1 MTSRQRDKADNLLY
15 AAFAGAGV
23 IAAATYAV
31 RWSRRFDFR
40 GKVVL
45 ITGGS
50 RGLGIVLARQFA
62 RQGAR
67 VAICARDP
75 HELTR
80 AVNDLAGR
88 GADVLALPCDVCSQE
103 DVARMAAEVD
113 GHYGGVDVLVNN
125 AGTIAVGPIETMTLA
140 DFEEAMRTH
149 FWGPVYTT
157 MAVLPY
163 LRRAGGGRIVN
174 ISSIGGKI
182 ATPHLVP
189 YSASKFALA
198 GFSQGLRAE
207 LQKDNIFVTSVFP
220 GLMRTG
226 SPENAFFKGRHRDEH
241 TWFHLADAT
250 PGMSIGAERAA
261 RQIVSACRNGRAEIT
276 LSLPAKLATTL
287 YALFPGVSTQIAG
300 MVNEYALPQP
310 GGIGELRARGRE
322 SETSVTDSWLTGL
335 SRAAAERN
343 NERGHSDVLETVQ
356 RSGTV

>member
-1 MTSRQRDKADNLLY
+1 MTSRRSNTSDNLLY
-15 AAFAGAGV
+15 AALAGV
-23 IAAATYAV
+23 GVFAAATAAV

-50 RGLGIVLARQFA
+50 RGLGIVLARRFA
-62 RQGAR
+62 EQGAR

-80 AVNDLAGR
+80 AVDDLAGR
-88 GADVLALPCDVCSQE
+88 GAEVLALPCDICSQD
-103 DVARMAAEVD
+103 DVARTVAEVD
-113 GHYGGVDVLVNN
+113 RHYGGIDVLVNN

-149 FWGPVYTT
+149 FWGPLYTT

-163 LRRAGGGRIVN
+163 LRRSGGGRIVN

-198 GFSQGLRAE
+198 GFSEGLRAE
-207 LQKDNIFVTSVFP
+207 LQKDNIYVTSVFP

-226 SPENAFFKGRHRDEH
+226 SPENAFFKGRHREEH
-241 TWFHLADAT
+241 TWFHLADAM
-250 PGMSIGAERAA
+250 PGSSISAERAA
-261 RQIVSACRNGRAEIT
+261 RQIVTACRYGRAEIT

-287 YALFPGVSTQIAG
+287 YALFPGLSTQIAG
-300 MVNEYALPQP
+300 MLNEYALPEP

-322 SETSVTDSWLTGL
+322 SETEVTDSWLTGL

-343 NERGHSDVLETVQ
+343 NERGYSDVRANVGV
-356 RSGTV
+356 SGGA

>member
-1 MTSRQRDKADNLLY
+1 MRQRQDTTPQNL
-15 AAFAGAGV
+15 A
-23 IAAATYAV
+23 IAALTGIGVAAAVTAAV

-80 AVNDLAGR
+80 AVDDLAGR
-88 GADVLALPCDVCSQE
+88 GADALALPCDVCSRD
-103 DVARMAAEVD
+103 DVARMVAEVD
-113 GHYGGVDVLVNN
+113 RHYGGVDVLVNN

-163 LRRAGGGRIVN
+163 LRRSGGGRIVN

-182 ATPHLVP
+182 ASPHLVP

-198 GFSQGLRAE
+198 GFSQGLRTE

-226 SPENAFFKGRHRDEH
+226 SPENAFFKGRHREEH

-261 RQIVSACRNGRAEIT
+261 RQIVGACRQGRAEIT
-276 LSLPAKLATTL
+276 LSLPAKVATTL

-300 MVNEYALPQP
+300 MLNEYALPEP
-310 GGIGELRARGRE
+310 GGIGERRARGRE

-343 NERGHSDVLETVQ
+343 NERGHFDDLQTVGT
-356 RSGTV
+356 SGVA